1 MYSLLIGETMK
12 RTLIALLLA
21 ASAPAFADSYQVTF
35 GWTDPTTYI
44 ASDAPVYSA
53 KYRIAGG
60 TETTISSLAT
70 PGGTFNATATPG
82 QTIEVA
88 MQTCNIGLCSSWTG
102 WITATAQH
110 PPTQPEPLTG
120 GVITV
125 VRTGP

>member
-1 MYSLLIGETMK
+1 MK
-12 RTLIALLLA
+12 RTLIALLLV

-60 TETTISSLAT
+60 TETTIPSLAT
-70 PGGTFNATATPG
+70 PGGTFNVTATPG

-110 PPTQPEPLTG
+110 PPTQPQPLTG

>member
-1 MYSLLIGETMK
+1 MKAKVALFSAMSLM
-12 RTLIALLLA
+12 ALPVLA
-21 ASAPAFADSYQVTF
+21 DTYQVTF
-35 GWTDPTTYI
+35 GWTDPTTYV

-60 TETTISSLAT
+60 TETTISALAT

-88 MQTCNIGLCSSWTG
+88 MQACNIGLCNSWTG
-102 WITATAQH
+102 WVTATAQH
-110 PPTQPEPLTG
+110 PPTQPQPLTG